1 MRAECPGRQVKTV
14 LGEGLPTNVATGGS
28 SEPLT
33 AVEGTGQAEEG
44 TLGRQSTS
52 EGSGQSCNY
61 EQLT

>member
-1 MRAECPGRQVKTV
+1 MKTV